1 MKLSRLLI
9 GLFAVGLLNAQE
21 TNDSNNVE
29 EVVVVG
35 TQIKGAKIT
44 GALPVNLVSA
54 EDIAAIA
61 ADDGEDLFSNIA
73 EQGINNYNQTDFN
86 GGYNASRGDVGSIN
100 LRNIGTGNTLSLLNG
115 RRLVNSPGYQTEN
128 IGGSFVPVL
137 TANTNSI
144 PVFGA
149 DRIEIFFIAVSET
162 DRAGK
167 RFSMTSKGKEEN
179 YFPIKSDYNSGAK

>member
-9 GLFAVGLLNAQE
+9 GLFALGFLNAQE

-115 RRLVNSPGYQTEN
+115 RRLVNSPGYQT
-128 IGGSFVPVL
+128 
-137 TANTNSI
+137 
-144 PVFGA
+144 
-149 DRIEIFFIAVSET
+149 
-162 DRAGK
+162 
-167 RFSMTSKGKEEN
+167 
-179 YFPIKSDYNSGAK
+179 

>member
-1 MKLSRLLI
+1 MKLSRLFI
-9 GLFAVGLLNAQE
+9 GLFALGLLNAQE
-21 TNDSNNVE
+21 TNDSSDVE

-86 GGYNASRGDVGSIN
+86 VARVEHY
-100 LRNIGTGNTLSLLNG
+100 
-115 RRLVNSPGYQTEN
+115 
-128 IGGSFVPVL
+128 
-137 TANTNSI
+137 
-144 PVFGA
+144 
-149 DRIEIFFIAVSET
+149 
-162 DRAGK
+162 
-167 RFSMTSKGKEEN
+167 
-179 YFPIKSDYNSGAK
+179 